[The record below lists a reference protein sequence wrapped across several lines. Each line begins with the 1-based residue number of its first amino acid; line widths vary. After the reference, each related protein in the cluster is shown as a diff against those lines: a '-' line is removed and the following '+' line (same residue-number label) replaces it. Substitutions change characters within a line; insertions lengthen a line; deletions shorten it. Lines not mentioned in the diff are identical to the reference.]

1 MKALVTGSAGFVG
14 RHMVRELEARGW
26 DVDGW
31 DLIDGRDV
39 RWLFTDGVHD
49 QVYDL
54 VVHLAFHVGGRT
66 AIDGEPRLLAK
77 NLELDSAMF
86 DWAVRT
92 GQRRVLYFSSSAA
105 YPVGYQTGNAPYR
118 LHENDMWLDQKVSSA
133 LIEAM
138 GYMAPLLPDARYG
151 WAKLTGEQLARAASE
166 AGLPVHVVRPFS
178 GYGED
183 QSLDYPFPSFIA
195 RAKAQVDPFEI
206 WGTGE
211 QVRDWIHISDVVAGA
226 LAVVDED
233 VRDPVNLCTG
243 RGTSMLQVAQ
253 MAAAAVRTEARPAML
268 TMAEIGEAATA
279 LHHHSRILR
288 PGMTYQPSF
297 KTLPARPAGVMYR
310 VGDPT
315 RSHEIYQ
322 PKVSL
327 EEGIRRALAA

>member
-54 VVHLAFHVGGRT
+54 VVHLAFHVGGRA

-183 QSLDYPFPSFIA
+183 QSLDYPFPSIVA
-195 RAKAQVDPFEI
+195 RGRKGDLTV
-206 WGTGE
+206 WGPPGQT
-211 QVRDWIHISDVVAGA
+211 RDWIHIDDVVAGA
-226 LAVVDED
+226 LAVVDADE
-233 VRDPVNLCTG
+233 RRPVNLCTG
-243 RGTSMLQVAQ
+243 VGTEMGALALDIAEYAGVE
-253 MAAAAVRTEARPAML
+253 VRMPV
-268 TMAEIGEAATA
+268 
-279 LHHHSRILR
+279 
-288 PGMTYQPSF
+288 TYLEDKP
-297 KTLPARPAGVMYR
+297 TGVMYR

-315 RSHEIYQ
+315 RMQEIYQ

-327 EEGIRRALAA
+327 DEGIRRALAA